1 MWCVFPRKQVGLDL
15 IKLYKK
21 NLLYTSGYNF
31 LIMKLL
37 FTLRKDIDVKFL
49 ATSGESSLPA
59 NYIETEDILKK
70 LKLERTHVTED
81 MQREQE
87 LLDLVKINLS
97 AIL

>member
-1 MWCVFPRKQVGLDL
+1 
-15 IKLYKK
+15 
-21 NLLYTSGYNF
+21 
-31 LIMKLL
+31 MKLL

-59 NYIETEDILKK
+59 NYIETEDVLKK

-81 MQREQE
+81 MQRAQE
-87 LLDLVKINLS
+87 LLDLAKINLS